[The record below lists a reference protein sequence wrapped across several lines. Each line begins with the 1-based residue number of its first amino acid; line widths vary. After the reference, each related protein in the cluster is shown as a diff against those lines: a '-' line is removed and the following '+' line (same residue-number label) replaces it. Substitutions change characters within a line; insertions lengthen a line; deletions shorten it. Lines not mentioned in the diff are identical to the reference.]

1 MIDIQQN
8 LEQLKF
14 AKFQNLYYNKYINKG
29 TVSQGSET
37 ENDTYAIRA
46 SASYADASRKH
57 SE

>member
-14 AKFQNLYYNKYINKG
+14 AKFQSLYYNKYINKG

-37 ENDTYAIRA
+37 ENDTNAIRS